1 MEKSRAKVSCYR
13 IELEIANRIDAYQA
27 QVCRNLLAEAMS
39 SEEVSF
45 TYPDG
50 TVISGRF
57 EIEGGVITVTA
68 ADGRVMKASIEDSML
83 SPETLAKVLLLKMYK
98 NNEP

>member
-1 MEKSRAKVSCYR
+1 MRST
-13 IELEIANRIDAYQA
+13 ANDDRDGA
-27 QVCRNLLAEAMS
+27 VF
-39 SEEVSF
+39 EV
-45 TYPDG
+45 
-50 TVISGRF
+50 
-57 EIEGGVITVTA
+57 EGGVITVTA

>member
-1 MEKSRAKVSCYR
+1 M
-13 IELEIANRIDAYQA
+13 
-27 QVCRNLLAEAMS
+27 AEAMS

-68 ADGRVMKASIEDSML
+68 ADGRVMKASVEDSML
-83 SPETLAKVLLLKMYK
+83 SAETLAKVLLLKMYK